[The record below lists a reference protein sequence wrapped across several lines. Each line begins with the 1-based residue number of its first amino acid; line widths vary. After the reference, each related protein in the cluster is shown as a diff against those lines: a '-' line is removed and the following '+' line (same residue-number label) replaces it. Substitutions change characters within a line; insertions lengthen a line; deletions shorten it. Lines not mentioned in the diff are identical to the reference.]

1 MRKSH
6 LLIFVNMLTNT
17 SPLIH
22 IQFLSCHTA
31 TGISQAYS
39 ILGAVLA
46 AWIRGTFVDVWN
58 CQIQMGLVLF
68 QNVYRTVKSYK
79 YSINNTDLWNWAMG
93 SFSFQFCSDQ
103 KLHLNH
109 GAHVYC
115 FFLKITIIIFLI
127 NLIKIFKYFMYVS
140 TIAVDIYHHK
150 KIHLHSIC
158 SQCYRNS
165 IPIHQLWP
173 RIVGNS

>member
-1 MRKSH
+1 MRWKGLYTSIYLYIINTIFGGFRRKKCCKHHYITFVTRSFTNTTFLKFMRKSH
-6 LLIFVNMLTNT
+6 HLIFVNMLTNT

-31 TGISQAYS
+31 TGISLACS

-93 SFSFQFCSDQ
+93 SFSFQFC
-103 KLHLNH
+103 
-109 GAHVYC
+109 
-115 FFLKITIIIFLI
+115 
-127 NLIKIFKYFMYVS
+127 
-140 TIAVDIYHHK
+140 
-150 KIHLHSIC
+150 
-158 SQCYRNS
+158 
-165 IPIHQLWP
+165 
-173 RIVGNS
+173 